1 MKNTFKLI
9 YRNLFR
15 KPVTTVI
22 NMVGLSVSFA
32 LVLILSAYSYSE
44 FSTDNFHKNYNRTY
58 MVVKAND
65 FIYTPALL
73 KNTLD
78 NIPGV
83 EKSIRIRDS
92 WNPPVYAAK
101 EDDPVESDLIFA
113 DKQFFDLFDY
123 RNSEG
128 NLNTALNEPMTVCI
142 SESLATRLF
151 GSSQA
156 LGKTIKLNNTHLLTV
171 SAVFKEQESNTLLS
185 FNSICNLETME
196 RIQPNPDDFT
206 QWNYNNYQ
214 TFVLLKPASRVG
226 EILNSVIKSVPGE
239 AKKEFIG
246 SHLLALD
253 KIYFSKLGSMGS
265 SFIKTGNKA
274 RVWYLIA
281 VAFLVLTV
289 ALINFINIT
298 TTRWNEKIKQ
308 TGIMKIIGAGRSVL
322 TGNMMLETFFVFS
335 VSLIVAFFLAI
346 FAFPLLLQ
354 NTIIQFNSKLHGN
367 GGFILAAIGAVTA
380 ISLLSGTIPS
390 MRIASSSAL
399 INLKKKVSVQ
409 NTNTTGKGIMVTL
422 QFAVT
427 IVLIIFT
434 ILVQKQVDFGSSSL
448 GFNQENIIGV
458 KITDQLR
465 SKKDVLKEM
474 LANQANVESVT
485 FTQYYPGKMLSGWG
499 LDLTLNGE
507 KKTVQFNTFSADA
520 GFFNIMGL
528 KLLDGR
534 FYDDTIASD
543 KHKVVV
549 NEQFLKE
556 YGISTPLGGIMP
568 RGENIKY
575 EIVGVVKD
583 FHFKPVNEPIT
594 PLVIRNDNSASVA
607 LVKLRTATF
616 GDLHKTLGKIK
627 GMVAELS
634 PDFPSDVTFF
644 DQAVQKMYLAEV
656 KFRNV
661 FTLFSVCAIVIS
673 CLGILAMSLFAA
685 QQRIKEIGVRKV
697 NGATISEVMTMLN
710 RDFVKWVLIAFL
722 IATPVAYFA
731 MNKWLESFA
740 YKTELSWWI
749 FALAG
754 LLALGIALLT
764 VSWQSWKA
772 ATRNP
777 VEALRYE

>member
-1 MKNTFKLI
+1 
-9 YRNLFR
+9 
-15 KPVTTVI
+15 
-22 NMVGLSVSFA
+22 MVGLSVSFA

-44 FSTDNFHKNYNRTY
+44 FSTDNFHQNHKRIY

-83 EKSIRIRDS
+83 EKSIRIRDL

-101 EDDPVESDLIFA
+101 EEDPVESDLIFT
-113 DKQFFDLFDY
+113 DKQFFDFFDY
-123 RNSEG
+123 LTLEG
-128 NLNTALNEPMTVCI
+128 NLNTALNEPMSVCI
-142 SESLATRLF
+142 SESLAIRLF
-151 GSSQA
+151 GSSPA
-156 LGKTIKLNNTHLLTV
+156 LGKTIKLNNTYLLTV
-171 SAVFKEQESNTLLS
+171 SAVFKEQESNTILS

-196 RIQPNPDDFT
+196 RIQPSPNDFT

-214 TFVLLKPASRVG
+214 TFALLKPGSQTA
-226 EILNSVIKSVPGE
+226 EILNSVIKSVPEE
-239 AKKEFIG
+239 AKKEFFG

-274 RVWYLIA
+274 RVWYLIV

-308 TGIMKIIGAGRSVL
+308 TGIMKIIGAGRPLL
-322 TGNMMLETFFVFS
+322 TRNMMFETFFVFS
-335 VSLIVAFFLAI
+335 VSLIIAYVLAI
-346 FAFPLLLQ
+346 FVFPLLLQ
-354 NTIIQFNSKLHGN
+354 NTTIHFNPLLLVN
-367 GGFILAAIGAVTA
+367 GGFFLTAIGGVTA
-380 ISLLSGTIPS
+380 LSLLSGTIPS
-390 MRIASSSAL
+390 VRIASSSAL

-409 NTNTTGKGIMVTL
+409 NVGTTGKGIMVTL
-422 QFAVT
+422 QFTVT

-448 GFNQENIIGV
+448 GFNQENIVGIE
-458 KITDQLR
+458 ITDQLQG
-465 SKKDVLKEM
+465 KKDVLKEM
-474 LANQANVESVT
+474 LANQANVESIT

-499 LDLTLNGE
+499 LGLTLNGE

-528 KLLDGR
+528 KLLNGR
-534 FYDDTIASD
+534 FYNDTIAAD

-549 NEQFLKE
+549 NEQFLRE
-556 YGISTPLGGIMP
+556 SGISNPLGGMMP

-583 FHFKPVNEPIT
+583 FHFRPVNEPIT
-594 PLVIRNDNSASVA
+594 PLVIRNDNYASVV

-616 GDLHKTLGKIK
+616 GELHNTFGKIK
-627 GMVAELS
+627 GMAAELS
-634 PDFPSDVTFF
+634 PDFPSNVTFF
-644 DQAVQKMYLAEV
+644 DQAIQNMYLAEV

-673 CLGILAMSLFAA
+673 CLGILAMSLFAT
-685 QQRIKEIGVRKV
+685 QRRIKEIGIRKV
-697 NGATISEVMTMLN
+697 NGARISEVLILLN
-710 RDFVKWVLIAFL
+710 RDFVKWVLIAFV
-722 IATPVAYFA
+722 IATPIAYYS

-754 LLALGIALLT
+754 MLALGIALLT